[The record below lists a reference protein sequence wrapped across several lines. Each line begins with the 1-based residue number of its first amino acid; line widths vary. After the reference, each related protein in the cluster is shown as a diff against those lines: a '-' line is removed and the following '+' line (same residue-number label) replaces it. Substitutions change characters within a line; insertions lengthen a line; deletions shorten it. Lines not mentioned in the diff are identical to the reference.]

1 MEGFDPWR
9 AKRLLGLG
17 PRAEVSMFLA
27 IGKRGP
33 KAIWWERI
41 LVPREWSVREL

>member
-9 AKRLLGLG
+9 AKRLLDLPAG
-17 PRAEVSMFLA
+17 AEVCMFLA

-33 KAIWWERI
+33 KALWWERI
-41 LVPREWSVREL
+41 LVPREWLVREL